1 MIMARPRSDSF
12 KEVPNVK
19 GLVTMKIDYTS
30 YNSLK
35 CNLGLQILLNL
46 NVYLTAEVCAVRV
59 LLVFFNSAW
68 TFGILRTDEYL
79 SVEWN

>member
-68 TFGILRTDEYL
+68 TFGTLRTDEYL

>member
-12 KEVPNVK
+12 KEVPNMK

-35 CNLGLQILLNL
+35 CNLGL
-46 NVYLTAEVCAVRV
+46 
-59 LLVFFNSAW
+59 
-68 TFGILRTDEYL
+68 
-79 SVEWN
+79 